1 MKKCFYL
8 VAVLFAAITTITF
21 TSCGNFKSDAKLT
34 NDIDSISYAQG
45 MLVGSNIA
53 PQLAYD
59 NKMNVDEFIKGFKSG
74 LMSDS
79 TEYSYRIG
87 QNIGSGIA
95 MNMER
100 DVNVIGV
107 MMNKDVFLKAFADAI
122 NGDSLKFTQT
132 DANIIANTILEKLLA
147 QKRSEEEA
155 RFAATPE
162 AQENLAKGE
171 AWLASKAQEEGVIK
185 TESGL
190 LYKVI
195 NKGNG
200 EFPTRDSKITMN
212 YRGTLIDGTEFDK
225 SEGAKGVVSGFI
237 PGFTEALLLMD
248 EGAKYEVYIP
258 ANLGYGALVQ
268 GGIPSNSTLIFE
280 LELTDIE

>member
-8 VAVLFAAITTITF
+8 IVILFVAITTITF
-21 TSCGNFKSDAKLT
+21 TSCENFRSGAKLT
-34 NDIDSISYAQG
+34 NDIDSMSYAQG

-53 PQLAYD
+53 PQLSYD
-59 NKMNVDEFIKGFKSG
+59 KKMNIDEFLKGFKSG
-74 LMSDS
+74 LMYDS

-87 QNIGSGIA
+87 QNVGFSIA
-95 MNMER
+95 TNMER
-100 DVNVIGV
+100 DVNVIGI

-122 NGDSLKFTQT
+122 NEDSLIFTQT
-132 DANIIANTILEKLLA
+132 DANIIANTLLEKFLA
-147 QKRSEEEA
+147 QKRSKEEA

-171 AWLASKAQEEGVIK
+171 AWLANKAQEEGVIK

-195 NKGNG
+195 KKGNG
-200 EFPTRDSKITMN
+200 EYPTIDSKITMN

-237 PGFTEALLLMD
+237 KGFTEALLLMD
-248 EGAKYEVYIP
+248 KGAKYEVYIP